1 MMSGGSILFISLST
15 DMSARSDMSART
27 ECFVRPLFLSP
38 DHALDWSSKPY
49 S

>member
-15 DMSARSDMSART
+15 DMSART